1 MWDHYYSP
9 TTVDEVLDLL
19 AKHGTEAR
27 LIGGGTDLIVEMKQ
41 GLRSPTVVIDVTRVP
56 GLDTITRDTDGRIHL
71 GPLVTHNQ
79 VIASD
84 LCVSRAYP
92 LAMACCQIGSPQ
104 IRNRG
109 TVAGNLVTA
118 SPANDTI
125 APLWALD
132 ASVTLQSLRGKRT
145 LTFDQFF
152 LGARQTVLDKDE
164 MLMDIA
170 FSPMSENQRG
180 VFLKMGLRRAQAIAV
195 INVAA
200 VLTFDGSVVSRAR
213 LTLGSV
219 APTILRA
226 HEAEAML
233 VGKRLDEAMIQQA
246 AQLAAQAASPIDD
259 IRAPA
264 AYRRRIVSVY
274 TARAL
279 RQLWQETE
287 RDKWPQNPACLWGK
301 TNGHFP
307 PNLTEMVHH
316 PTGSHVPIMT
326 TVNGQHYTI
335 YGVNDK
341 SLLRL
346 LREDIGLTGAKEGC
360 AEGECGACTV
370 WLDGIA
376 VDSCLIPAPRA
387 HGSEIVTI
395 EGLAQGDNLHPVQQ
409 AFVDEGAVQ
418 CGYCTPG
425 FIMAAASLLDEHA
438 LPDQNVIRHGL
449 TGCLCRC
456 TGYYKIVSAIEKAAL
471 TMVGTQHFQ
480 EESRRKG

>member
-1 MWDHYYSP
+1 
-9 TTVDEVLDLL
+9 
-19 AKHGTEAR
+19 
-27 LIGGGTDLIVEMKQ
+27 
-41 GLRSPTVVIDVTRVP
+41 
-56 GLDTITRDTDGRIHL
+56 
-71 GPLVTHNQ
+71 
-79 VIASD
+79 
-84 LCVSRAYP
+84 
-92 LAMACCQIGSPQ
+92 MACCQIGSPQ

-125 APLWALD
+125 APLWALG

-152 LGARQTVLDKDE
+152 LGARQTALDKDE

-180 VFLKMGLRRAQAIAV
+180 VFLKMGLRQAQAIAV

-200 VLTFDGSVVSRAR
+200 VLTFDGVVVSRAR

-226 HEAEAML
+226 REAEAIL
-233 VGKRLDEAMIQQA
+233 VGKRLDEATIQQA
-246 AQLAAQAASPIDD
+246 AQLAAQAANPIDD
-259 IRAPA
+259 LRAPA

-279 RQLWQETE
+279 RQIWQGTE
-287 RDKWPQNPACLWGK
+287 QDVWPQNPAHLWGK

-307 PNLTEMVHH
+307 PNLTEMIHH
-316 PTGSHVPIMT
+316 PTNGQIPITT
-326 TVNGQHYTI
+326 TVNGQLYTI
-335 YGVNDK
+335 YGANDK

-346 LREDIGLTGAKEGC
+346 LREDIGLTGVKEGC

-438 LPDQNVIRHGL
+438 QPDHNTIQHAL

-456 TGYYKIVSAIEKAAL
+456 TGYYKIVSAIEKASL
-471 TMVGTQHFQ
+471 TMAGAQ
-480 EESRRKG
+480 